1 MTKNDGFGENMIEN
15 KIKYYRNK
23 AGLTQY
29 ELAKLVGLTRRGIL
43 QIEKEQQDIKVSNAI
58 KLAKVLR
65 TSVEELF
72 VFSDNRELT
81 NF

>member
-1 MTKNDGFGENMIEN
+1 MIEN

-43 QIEKEQQDIKVSNAI
+43 QIEKEQQDIRVSNAI
-58 KLAKVLR
+58 KLAQALG

-72 VFSDNRELT
+72 VISN
-81 NF
+81 NFESVEF

>member
-1 MTKNDGFGENMIEN
+1 MIEN

-23 AGLTQY
+23 VGLTQY

-58 KLAKVLR
+58 KLAKALR